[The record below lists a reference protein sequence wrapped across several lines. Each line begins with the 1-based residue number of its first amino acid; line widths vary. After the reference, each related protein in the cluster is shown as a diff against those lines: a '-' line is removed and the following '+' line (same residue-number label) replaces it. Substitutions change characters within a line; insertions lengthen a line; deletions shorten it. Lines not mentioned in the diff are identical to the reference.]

1 MINLTIDGVQIE
13 AKEGQSI
20 LSAAREHG
28 IHIPTLCFLEKI
40 NEIGSCRICVV
51 EVEGMNK
58 LVTACNTKVKAGMNI
73 TTDSPA
79 VIESRKNTLH
89 LLMAEHKTNCFKC
102 IKNGACELQ
111 AMAREYGIDV
121 PNFKSSHGD
130 VQHEP
135 FDAHPFL
142 SYDPGLCIQCQ
153 RCISTCA
160 NATGRH
166 APVSYTHLTLPT
178 N

>member
-121 PNFKSSHGD
+121 PNFNHHTEMYSMS
-130 VQHEP
+130 
-135 FDAHPFL
+135 
-142 SYDPGLCIQCQ
+142 
-153 RCISTCA
+153 
-160 NATGRH
+160 
-166 APVSYTHLTLPT
+166 HLTLIHSSPMT
-178 N
+178 QVFVSSASVVSALVQKRPEDMLFLLRETVHVCM

>member
-135 FDAHPFL
+135 FAAGTIH
-142 SYDPGLCIQCQ
+142 YDNLQTST
-153 RCISTCA
+153 ISQY
-160 NATGRH
+160 
-166 APVSYTHLTLPT
+166 PPEQ
-178 N
+178 

>member
-73 TTDSPA
+73 TTDHSP
-79 VIESRKNTLH
+79 SLD
-89 LLMAEHKTNCFKC
+89 
-102 IKNGACELQ
+102 G
-111 AMAREYGIDV
+111 
-121 PNFKSSHGD
+121 
-130 VQHEP
+130 
-135 FDAHPFL
+135 
-142 SYDPGLCIQCQ
+142 
-153 RCISTCA
+153 
-160 NATGRH
+160 
-166 APVSYTHLTLPT
+166 
-178 N
+178 

>member
-111 AMAREYGIDV
+111 A
-121 PNFKSSHGD
+121 
-130 VQHEP
+130 
-135 FDAHPFL
+135 
-142 SYDPGLCIQCQ
+142 
-153 RCISTCA
+153 
-160 NATGRH
+160 RH
-166 APVSYTHLTLPT
+166 ANMVLMCQTLNHHTEMYSMSHLTLIHSSPT
-178 N
+178 TRVFVSSASVVSALVQKRPEDMLFLLRETVHVYM